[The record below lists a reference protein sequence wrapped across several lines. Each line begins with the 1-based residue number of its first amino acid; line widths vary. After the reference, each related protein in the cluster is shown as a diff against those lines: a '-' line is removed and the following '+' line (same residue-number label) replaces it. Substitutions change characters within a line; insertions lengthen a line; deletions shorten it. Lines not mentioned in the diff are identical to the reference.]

1 MTTTESRITAKGQ
14 ISIPA
19 SVRRKLALA
28 PGSRIEWVERDGE
41 FVVRRA
47 SRYSSQDVHDAVF
60 RHSPAPATVEDM
72 DEAIRRRMKDKHA
85 RR

>member
-1 MTTTESRITAKGQ
+1 MATTESRITAKGQ

-19 SVRRKLALA
+19 AVRRKLALA

-47 SRYSSQDVHDAVF
+47 SRYSSEDMHAALFDQ
-60 RHSPAPATVEDM
+60 RPAPKSVDDM
-72 DEAIRRRMKDKHA
+72 DNGIRRRLKGKHEC
-85 RR
+85 R

>member
-19 SVRRKLALA
+19 SVRRKLGLA

-41 FVVRRA
+41 YVVRRA

-60 RHSPAPATVEDM
+60 QPPPTPATVEDM
-72 DEAIRRRMKDKHA
+72 EDAIRRRIREKHA